1 MLVGFTIKNGVLVQY
16 EEEPGVTEVVIP
28 SGVTSIGQE
37 AFYNCSSLTSVT
49 IPDSIT
55 SIGERVF
62 QRCKSLTSVTIPDS
76 ITSIGNGIFNG
87 CDSLTAIIYNGT
99 QDSFEKMLWPDKEKY
114 RSVVQFTSAP

>member
-37 AFYNCSSLTSVT
+37 AFYNCSSLTLVM
-49 IPDSIT
+49 IPD
-55 SIGERVF
+55 GV
-62 QRCKSLTSVTIPDS
+62 
-76 ITSIGNGIFNG
+76 TSIGNGIFNG

>member
-1 MLVGFTIKNGVLVQY
+1 MAVGFTIKNGVLVQY

-37 AFYNCSSLTSVT
+37 AFYNCSSLTLVM
-49 IPDSIT
+49 IPDGVT
-55 SIGERVF
+55 SIGDWTF
-62 QRCKSLTSVTIPDS
+62 DGCSSLTSVTISDS